1 MASLVFV
8 MRMLRLLS
16 TCIKH
21 IISPSQ
27 TYVRRGHGKE
37 KVDSKILN
45 HDDGSLDSS
54 EPRSAA
60 AGGGKTFNSAMRLN
74 FSLFLQP
81 SSHRPAWWRL
91 IPA

>member
-8 MRMLRLLS
+8 MRMLS

-60 AGGGKTFNSAMRLN
+60 AA
-74 FSLFLQP
+74 
-81 SSHRPAWWRL
+81 AWRGQN
-91 IPA
+91 I

>member
-27 TYVRRGHGKE
+27 TYVKRGHGKE

-54 EPRSAA
+54 ELWSAA
-60 AGGGKTFNSAMRLN
+60 AA
-74 FSLFLQP
+74 
-81 SSHRPAWWRL
+81 AWRGQN
-91 IPA
+91 I

>member
-8 MRMLRLLS
+8 IRILMLS

-27 TYVRRGHGKE
+27 TYERRGHGKE

-45 HDDGSLDSS
+45 HDDGSLESS
-54 EPRSAA
+54 ELWSAA
-60 AGGGKTFNSAMRLN
+60 AA
-74 FSLFLQP
+74 
-81 SSHRPAWWRL
+81 AWRGQN
-91 IPA
+91 I